1 VTRTVLRTR
10 LLRIGGAA
18 AAVALTVSL
27 GQSPAAGSFSGRT
40 LTGGSTV
47 GAASSFCVGAGAQD
61 VPVLNDTFTV
71 EDAATTPHATTPY
84 LQVHSGVGTNRQTY
98 LRFPLP
104 TAPKHCELL
113 GAQLRVRNA
122 SPSAGRVIAV
132 HRADPA
138 ENPQWTPAGLTWSN
152 QPAFVGT
159 AVTSSAPAA
168 PGVQTWDVTAHTAV
182 LMGGPNNGFVL
193 KDATEGQNGQTLQQY
208 DEQSTAGGTPAVL
221 RLTWG

>member
-1 VTRTVLRTR
+1 MTRTGLLTR
-10 LLRIGGAA
+10 LLPIAGAA
-18 AAVALTVSL
+18 AAVALTLSL
-27 GQSPAAGSFSGRT
+27 GQAPAAGSFSGRT

-47 GAASSFCVGAGAQD
+47 GAASNFCVAGPQD
-61 VPVLNDTFTV
+61 VPVLNDTFTS
-71 EDAATTPHATTPY
+71 EDAATTPHATTPA
-84 LQVHSGVGTNRQTY
+84 LHVHSGAGTNRRTY
-98 LRFPLP
+98 LRFSLP
-104 TAPKHCELL
+104 AVPKHCVLV

-122 SPSAGRVIAV
+122 APATGRVIAV

-138 ENPQWTPAGLTWSN
+138 ENPQWTPAALTWNN

-159 AVTSSAPAA
+159 AVPSTAPAA

-182 LMGGPNNGFVL
+182 LMSGPNNGFVL
-193 KDATEGQNGQTLQQY
+193 KDAAEGQNGQTLQQY